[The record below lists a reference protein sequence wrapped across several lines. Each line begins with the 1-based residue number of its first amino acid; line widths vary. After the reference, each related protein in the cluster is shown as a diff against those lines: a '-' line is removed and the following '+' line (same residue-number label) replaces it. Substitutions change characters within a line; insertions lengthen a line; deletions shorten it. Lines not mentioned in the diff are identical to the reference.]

1 MLENPD
7 NTAPDEQVD
16 PDPANADQVNRP
28 RYEASIRRLDDI
40 FRGMSDTV
48 NEVSKWRCPY
58 KNVKDR
64 CTANFGCRNQDR
76 SVPEGELFICLS
88 DDNLDYR
95 SAWELSDDEQANLDK

>member
-1 MLENPD
+1 M
-7 NTAPDEQVD
+7 
-16 PDPANADQVNRP
+16 ADDKQRSSPGPINRG
-28 RYEASIRRLDDI
+28 RYEASLKRLDDI
-40 FRGMSDTV
+40 FRDISDSVT
-48 NEVSKWRCPY
+48 EVSKWRCPY

-95 SAWELSDDEQANLDK
+95 SAWELLDDERTNLDKETSC

>member
-1 MLENPD
+1 MPENRD
-7 NTAPDEQVD
+7 NTAPDEPVY

-40 FRGMSDTV
+40 FRRMSGTV
-48 NEVSKWRCPY
+48 TEVSKWRCPY

-76 SVPEGELFICLS
+76 SVPEGDLFICKS

-95 SAWELSDDEQANLDK
+95 SAWDVSDDRRVSG